1 MPSPVSLT
9 AAVTAIGPSA
19 SPTTSVS
26 TVSATCP
33 ASVNLIA
40 LPSRFSRIWRSLV
53 TSPTT
58 MRGVPGRMSPT
69 SSSPFSVALA
79 AISSSAAST
88 HSWRSNV
95 AASRSIRP
103 ASIFEK
109 SRMSLMIVS
118 SDSPLARMICV

>member
-1 MPSPVSLT
+1 MPSPVSVT
-9 AAVTAIGPSA
+9 AAESAIGPPAA
-19 SPTTSVS
+19 SGGVAS
-26 TVSATCP
+26 TVSDTCP

-40 LPSRFSRIWRSLV
+40 LPSRLRRIWRSRV

-58 MRGVPGRMSPT
+58 TRGVPGRMSPT
-69 SSSPFSVALA
+69 SSRPFSVARA
-79 AISSSAAST
+79 AMSSSAAST
-88 HSWRSNV
+88 HSWRSNG

-118 SDSPLARMICV
+118 RDSPLARMICA